1 MNETLAFKEFIRHLL
16 VRVELNIRD
25 RLHMLL
31 IFTVQRQ
38 LELIFY
44 HLVLLLFLR
53 NPFELLDH
61 LMQVFQLHLN
71 ILLVCCSPILDFPA
85 LLRVLAHAE

>member
-1 MNETLAFKEFIRHLL
+1 
-16 VRVELNIRD
+16 
-25 RLHMLL
+25 MLL

-38 LELIFY
+38 LELIFDY
-44 HLVLLLFLR
+44 LILLLFLR

-71 ILLVCCSPILDFPA
+71 ILLVCCSPILDFAA

>member
-44 HLVLLLFLR
+44 HLILLLLLR

-61 LMQVFQLHLN
+61 L
-71 ILLVCCSPILDFPA
+71 IES
-85 LLRVLAHAE
+85 

>member
-1 MNETLAFKEFIRHLL
+1 
-16 VRVELNIRD
+16 
-25 RLHMLL
+25 MLL

-71 ILLVCCSPILDFPA
+71 ILLVCCSPVFDFPA
-85 LLRVLAHAE
+85 LLQVLAYAE